1 MYTLLISLLVLS
13 FRVLLADP
21 QVPVPTGIQ
30 LPKELLGQ
38 VIPTA
43 NPYIPNRPENIPPSP
58 PATPTA
64 TSKDERN
71 FYVSEF
77 LIIIGAVLGF
87 LGLVVGIL
95 LLVRCI
101 KGDRDIT
108 KKWEKEQE
116 ALAQRTTEGV
126 QKHKRGWFRKNKPMT
141 AEEKEKEET
150 KLAFE
155 SE

>member
-1 MYTLLISLLVLS
+1 MFTVLISLLFLS
-13 FRVLLADP
+13 FQVLLADP

-58 PATPTA
+58 PATPTS
-64 TSKDERN
+64 TSKN
-71 FYVSEF
+71 GHTFYVSEF
-77 LIIIGAVLGF
+77 LIVIGAVLGL
-87 LGLVVGIL
+87 LGLIVGIL
-95 LLVRCI
+95 LVVRCV
-101 KGDRDIT
+101 KGERDIA
-108 KKWEKEQE
+108 KKWEQEQE
-116 ALAQRTTEGV
+116 ALARRTTEGIE
-126 QKHKRGWFRKNKPMT
+126 KHKRGWFKKNKPVT

-155 SE
+155 SD